1 MNTDPQLD
9 LEVIKRLYAFG
20 GLYYYEVLRLD
31 DLLFKTVVDL
41 RTFNEQV
48 AIDKVA
54 WIKSQGGK
62 AAYQAVLVKFDG
74 AFCVNSN

>member
-1 MNTDPQLD
+1 MNMKPQLNI
-9 LEVIKRLYAFG
+9 EVIKSLYEFG
-20 GLYYYEVLRLD
+20 GLYYYEVHRLD
-31 DLLFKTVVDL
+31 EIFFKTVVDL

-48 AIDKVA
+48 AIDRVE

-62 AAYQAVLVKFDG
+62 AAYNTVLVKFDG